1 MDQALK
7 TLQREFGSE
16 PGSFLLGLRI
26 DGVWDRAAFSTL
38 EKAMRTVCE
47 RLQDAEELP
56 RWLAEGYYVV
66 ATDVPAMTAHPAF
79 PRTEPAGYYAACI
92 ERLTDLAD
100 WFFRGEHSYME
111 PHTWPEL

>member
-7 TLQREFGSE
+7 TLEHEFRSE

-26 DGVWDRAAFSTL
+26 DGVWDRAAFSNL

-56 RWLAEGYYVV
+56 RWLAAGYYQV
-66 ATDVPAMTAHPAF
+66 ATDVPSMTAHPAF
-79 PRTEPAGYYAACI
+79 PRTEPADYYAACI

-100 WFFRGEHSYME
+100 WFFRGEHSYLE
-111 PHTWPEL
+111 PHTWAEL